1 MIVVT
6 GANGLLGSYVVRELI
21 QSNMPFIA
29 MRRKSSDIDLL
40 SDVKDSIKWIEG
52 DVTDPDTLIEIF
64 SKATGVIHSAAI
76 VSYQKQDEALIKAI
90 NVEGT
95 RNVVNACLVTGI
107 KRLLHVSSVAAIG
120 KEKGQQSI
128 DEKNKWIEGA
138 IVSNYANSKYQAE
151 LEVWRGQEEGLSTV
165 IVNPSVILAPTDWD
179 KSSAQLFKYAWQE
192 RPFFTDGSFSAV
204 DVRDV
209 ASAIVKLYNSNIE
222 AERFILTSASIS
234 YRDFFATAASYFGK
248 KPPSIRVSRNLMKM
262 AAKLEALRCFLT
274 GSKPLI
280 TKETAQLAGKSFTYS
295 NNKAKKALGLEF
307 QSIESTIS
315 WCCGEYRQ
323 KISLK
328 K

>member
-6 GANGLLGSYVVRELI
+6 GANGLLGSYVVRRLVEAKI
-21 QSNMPFIA
+21 PFVA
-29 MRRKSSDIDLL
+29 MRRESSDISSLADINNIIQW
-40 SDVKDSIKWIEG
+40 VEG
-52 DVTDPDTLIEIF
+52 DITDPDSLIEIF
-64 SKATGVIHSAAI
+64 SKATGVIHTAAV
-76 VSYQKQDEALIKAI
+76 VSYHKQDGEIVKSI

-95 RNVVNACLVTGI
+95 RNVVNACLITGI

-120 KEKGQQSI
+120 KEKGQVYI
-128 DEKNKWIEGA
+128 DETSKWIEGA
-138 IVSNYANSKYQAE
+138 IVSNYATSKYQAE
-151 LEVWRGQEEGLSTV
+151 LEVWRGQEEGLCTV

-209 ASAIVKLYNSNIE
+209 ATAIIKLYNSSIE
-222 AERFILTSASIS
+222 AERFILTAETIS
-234 YRDFFATAASYFGK
+234 YLDFFTKAANYFGK
-248 KPPSIRVSRNLMKM
+248 KPPSIRVNRKLIQF
-262 AAKLEALRCFLT
+262 AARFDAFRSFLT
-274 GSKPLI
+274 RSRPLI
-280 TKETAQLAGKSFTYS
+280 TKETAHLAGKNFTYS
-295 NNKAKKALGLEF
+295 NIKVKKALGLEF
-307 QSIESTIS
+307 QSIENTIS